1 MSGLNRVDLLIRVCY
16 TTHKEVLMMMSYYEW
31 QQDLCRFYDVM
42 PLWYWDS
49 GERMRRYTYYKETR
63 DGKEKDQAQSK
74 DT

>member
-1 MSGLNRVDLLIRVCY
+1 MV
-16 TTHKEVLMMMSYYEW
+16 MSYYEW
-31 QQDLCRFYDVM
+31 RQDLSRFYDVT

>member
-1 MSGLNRVDLLIRVCY
+1 MSGLNRVDLILRVCY
-16 TTHKEVLMMMSYYEW
+16 TTHKEVMMVMSYYEW

-49 GERMRRYTYYKETR
+49 GERMRRYTAYKETR